1 MLIATNTK
9 LCEQNIYI
17 FENIDQSAMEQTLFF
32 KEGVNNWE
40 NRKLI
45 NLTPLLILGMSL
57 CVYINYKIYYK
68 YTINFD
74 LMTFCIIFK

>member
-45 NLTPLLILGMSL
+45 NFIPLFILGMSL
-57 CVYINYKIYYK
+57 CVYTLTIKFIINIQ
-68 YTINFD
+68 
-74 LMTFCIIFK
+74 